1 MSALVLTVNSSGNV
15 TAATIDGN
23 DVGPIVNVSQSL
35 VRGNL
40 QGSLTI
46 NFDSVTVNTSTVAAP
61 TLGATFAA
69 DGTAGTTITVTDTV
83 GSGNHFAYSVT
94 PTAGATP
101 NVGDN
106 VTGTTNISGSTAN
119 IATTT
124 AGTFVN
130 VYELTGTNTAV
141 KFVSHELLATEV
153 GDGNAGRMG
162 AAVGSAKVGSTKVG
176 ATNA

>member
-1 MSALVLTVNSSGNV
+1 MSALVLTVNSSGTV
-15 TAATIDGN
+15 TSATIDGN
-23 DVGPIVNVSQSL
+23 DVGPVVNVSQSL
-35 VRGNL
+35 VRGQL

-46 NFDSVTVNTSTVAAP
+46 SFESVSVTTSTTSAP
-61 TLGATFAA
+61 VLGVTFAA
-69 DGTAGTTITVTDTV
+69 DGTAGTDITVTDTV
-83 GSGNHFAYSVT
+83 GAGNHFAYSVT
-94 PTAGATP
+94 SSAAATP
-101 NVGDN
+101 IVGDA
-106 VTGTTNISGSTAN
+106 VTGTTTISGSTGN

-130 VYELTGTNTAV
+130 VYELTSTNTVV

-162 AAVGSAKVGSTKVG
+162 ASVGSAKVGSTKVG